1 MKKIYFMLFTLLCTV
16 FTAQAAKVTDLS
28 QLSND
33 KVYTIRSERA
43 FLLYHSNTLASSNG
57 KTVGSVTRDPQ
68 NEAQQFRIEKSGS
81 TYLLYSVGAKKY
93 IMVTEKTVDGKKVG
107 TVSFN
112 GTRGSNLTIESTGNS
127 NYPWK
132 LKIGTL
138 YMNSQDANQT
148 NEGLVIDDWSK
159 TDAGNSYII
168 EEVTDEED
176 GDSTGDST
184 NKEVYDFGDGW
195 GVEALLE
202 LFNSALEK
210 GRNYP
215 TMAEFEAAGIQPST
229 IAFIRSHVRR
239 AEIMSREDR
248 VNKSTYQ
255 NRNLFL
261 NIPMDYGKDGG
272 TGYPEAKFNADVF
285 SMWQYTN
292 LFGSWNH
299 GFFSAPGAW
308 VDAAHRNGTD
318 IMSGIAFFESWTGDG
333 DKTFSAMI
341 TRKNSDGTYKYVKPL
356 INILMFFGA
365 DGINYNWEDNSW
377 SNNDI
382 VAFHKALYRYA
393 KEVGFD
399 NYHSAIYTSTSSLA
413 SNQTSAIDALYGTKA
428 NGKTHDLML
437 NYQANDIAAGLGST
451 YDAIKGA
458 MGEADNVYAGVW
470 IASMDRLWTNLEGN
484 NMNICLWGE
493 HDQSRFYS
501 FNAGDGVYDI
511 QGNYQRLLERA
522 MSGGNRNPATRP
534 ALSNS
539 GNNWT
544 AENGKLPL
552 QTFAGMAHWIPE
564 RSAIQGDMHFRTH
577 FTLGNG
583 DRYYYKGKNSHNSE
597 WYNMSAQDIVP
608 TYRWLRYKSNTT
620 TVSTEI
626 DVNYTHL
633 DAYTGGSCIEL
644 TGAATSTGTDI
655 ILFKTSLKAGNGAYA
670 KLAVKTLNNVT
681 ASDLYLILKKKG
693 SDSWLEFPYGN
704 LTGKTWEEKEIAL
717 NGINNGDVIE
727 RIGLRVKG
735 NNNNYQLYVGK
746 LELNDECTVTPANV
760 KDLIAEVK
768 NETKSTMDLKLNWNV
783 NATAKTRAN
792 WGLVYNDEA
801 NIDHFEVLY
810 KVGENGKTALV
821 GTTAQWATFVGN
833 IEFQKATDVPYI
845 GVRSVSTDL
854 KTYSPIVWVKVPR
867 GEQANLPE
875 KVEEDTYGISQMD
888 PASNGADAA
897 RAQRYVT
904 QVTTTGA
911 TKNLNYSAS
920 SPVADGTQYADAR
933 SHVLEIVQGQK
944 VTMTIVGA
952 NMNDGLKWCFGGGW
966 LDLNGSGDF
975 DHPLPVERTAA
986 EIAKGKTE
994 TDPEGE
1000 RIFFVGTH
1008 EAATP
1013 EIQNPGITFTFQ
1025 VPTDATPGDSRLRIV
1040 FSDAW
1045 FAGSFLPTGLTN
1057 KGFTIDFSVKITG
1070 NNPGRKAVDTRDQGE
1085 ADAPVGL
1092 ETEEGGDNGD
1102 GGDGEEGKDEGE
1114 GGDNGDGGDGE
1125 EGKDEGEGEG
1135 SGNGGDGEEGKDE
1148 GEGEG
1153 SGNGGNEG
1161 EGENSIDEV
1170 TDNEVSVAT
1179 GAEGAIL
1186 FKNVEKAWVYTLEGR
1201 FVAFANNN
1209 PEQVEIAE
1217 GTYLVKMMN
1226 HNVIRSQKVIVK

>member
-1 MKKIYFMLFTLLCTV
+1 MKKIYLVLFTLLCTV
-16 FTAQAAKVTDLS
+16 FAAQAAKVTDLS
-28 QLSND
+28 QLSDD
-33 KVYTIRSERA
+33 KLYTIRSERA
-43 FLLYHSNTLASSNG
+43 FLLYANNTLASSNG
-57 KTVGSVTRDPQ
+57 KAVNATRNPKDE
-68 NEAQQFRIEKSGS
+68 NQQFQIKKSGS
-81 TYLLYSVGAKKY
+81 SYLLYSVGAKKY
-93 IMVTEKTVDGKKVG
+93 LMVQRENTV
-107 TVSFN
+107 TWN
-112 GTRGSNLTIESTGNS
+112 ATRGSNLTITSTGS
-127 NYPWK
+127 AAYPWK
-132 LKIGTL
+132 LKIGSFYL
-138 YMNSQDANQT
+138 NSQDPNQT
-148 NEGLVIDDWSK
+148 DTGLVIDSWST
-159 TDAGNSYII
+159 TDAGNSYVI
-168 EEVTDEED
+168 EEVTDEEE
-176 GDSTGDST
+176 GGGEAADSE
-184 NKEVYDFGDGW
+184 EVYDFAGF
-195 GVEALLE
+195 GVEAMLE

-215 TMAEFEAAGIQPST
+215 TMEEFAAAGIQASD
-229 IAFIRSHVRR
+229 IAFVRSHVRR
-239 AEIMSREDR
+239 ANIMSRADR
-248 VNKSTYQ
+248 VRTNTYEK
-255 NRNLFL
+255 RNLFL

-299 GFFSAPGAW
+299 GFFTAPGAW

-356 INILMFFGA
+356 INILMFFGS

-377 SNNDI
+377 GNSDI
-382 VAFHKALYRYA
+382 VAFHKALW
-393 KEVGFD
+393 KEAARVGFD
-399 NYHSAIYTSTSSLA
+399 NYHSAIYTSTSSLS
-413 SNQTSAIDALYGTKA
+413 SNQTSAIDALYGTKTT
-428 NGKTHDLML
+428 GKTHDLML
-437 NYQANDIAAGLGST
+437 NYQANDIAAGLGAT
-451 YDAIKGA
+451 YDAVKGA

-470 IASMDRLWTNLEGN
+470 IASMDRRWTNLEGN

-501 FNAGDGVYDI
+501 FNAGDGVYNI

-522 MSGGNRNPATRP
+522 MSGGNRNPANTP
-534 ALSNS
+534 ALSNT
-539 GNNWT
+539 GNNWV

-583 DRYYYKGKNSHNSE
+583 DRYFYKGKNSHNSE
-597 WYNMSAQDIVP
+597 WYNMGSQDLVP

-620 TVSTEI
+620 TVSTDI

-644 TGAATSTGTDI
+644 TGAATTAGTDI
-655 ILFKTSLKAGNGAYA
+655 ILFKTNLKAGNGAYA
-670 KLAVKTLNNVT
+670 KLAVKTLKNVK
-681 ASDLYLILKKKG
+681 ASNLYLIIRKG
-693 SDSWLEFPYGN
+693 SNTWLEFPYGDLAGN
-704 LTGKTWEEKEIAL
+704 TWEEKKIAL

-735 NNNNYQLYVGK
+735 SNNDYQLYVGK
-746 LELNDECTVTPANV
+746 IELNDECTVAPANV
-760 KDLIAEVK
+760 KDLVAEVK
-768 NETKSTMDLKLNWNV
+768 NETKSTMNLKLHWNV
-783 NATAKTRAN
+783 DATAKTRAN

-810 KVGENGKTALV
+810 KNGEDGKVALV
-821 GTTAQWATFVGN
+821 GTTSQWATFVGN
-833 IEFQKATDVPYI
+833 IEFASVNDVPFI

-854 KTYSPIVWVKVPR
+854 KTYSPIVWVEVPR
-867 GEQANLPE
+867 GNQADLPE

-888 PASNGADAA
+888 PASNGADNA
-897 RAQRYVT
+897 RAQRFVSK
-904 QVTTTGA
+904 VTTTGA
-911 TKNLNYSAS
+911 VKNLNYTAN

-933 SHVLEIVQGQK
+933 SHVLEIEQGQN

-952 NMNDGLKWCFGGGW
+952 DYSDGLKWCFGGGW

-994 TDPEGE
+994 VDPEGE

-1008 EAATP
+1008 ESATP
-1013 EIQNPGITFTFQ
+1013 EIQNPGITFTFK
-1025 VPTDATPGDSRLRIV
+1025 VPADATPGDSRLRIV

-1070 NNPGRKAVDTRDQGE
+1070 NNPGRAAVDTRDTGA
-1085 ADAPVGL
+1085 ADEPEL
-1092 ETEEGGDNGD
+1092 L
-1102 GGDGEEGKDEGE
+1102 
-1114 GGDNGDGGDGE
+1114 
-1125 EGKDEGEGEG
+1125 
-1135 SGNGGDGEEGKDE
+1135 
-1148 GEGEG
+1148 
-1153 SGNGGNEG
+1153 GGNTSV
-1161 EGENSIDEV
+1161 ENV
-1170 TDNEVSVAT
+1170 AGEVSVAE
-1179 GAEGAIL
+1179 GVEGAI
-1186 FKNVEKAWVYTLEGR
+1186 
-1201 FVAFANNN
+1201 
-1209 PEQVEIAE
+1209 EIANADVAWIYTADGKLVE
-1217 GTYLVKMMN
+1217 FVQNPSTVAAEAGVYIVKMQFG
-1226 HNVIRSQKVIVK
+1226 NVIRNAKVLVK

>member
-1 MKKIYFMLFTLLCTV
+1 MKKIYLMLFTLLCTV
-16 FTAQAAKVTDLS
+16 FAAQAAKVTDLS
-28 QLSND
+28 QLSDD
-33 KVYTIRSERA
+33 KLYTIRSERA
-43 FLLYHSNTLASSNG
+43 FLLYANNTLASSNG
-57 KTVGSVTRDPQ
+57 QSVSATRNPQDP
-68 NEAQQFRIEKSGS
+68 NQQFQIKKSGS
-81 TYLLYSVGAKKY
+81 SYLLYSVGKGQY
-93 IMVTEKTVDGKKVG
+93 VMVQRANTV
-107 TVSFN
+107 TWN
-112 GTRGSNLTIESTGNS
+112 GTRGSNVSFTSTGNS
-127 NYPWK
+127 AYPWK
-132 LKIGTL
+132 IKIGNFYL
-138 YMNSQDANQT
+138 NSQDPNQT
-148 NEGLVIDDWSK
+148 ATGLVIDDWST

-168 EEVTDEED
+168 EEVTDDAGEGGEE
-176 GDSTGDST
+176 GGNSE
-184 NKEVYDFGDGW
+184 EVYDFAGF
-195 GVEALLE
+195 GVEAMLE
-202 LFNSALEK
+202 LFNSALEQ

-215 TMAEFEAAGIQPST
+215 TMEEFAAAGIQASD
-229 IAFIRSHVRR
+229 IAFVRSHVRR
-239 AEIMSREDR
+239 ANIMSREDR
-248 VNKSTYQ
+248 VRKETYQ

-299 GFFSAPGAW
+299 GFFTAPGAW

-333 DKTFSAMI
+333 DKKFSAMI

-377 SNNDI
+377 GNSDI
-382 VAFHKALYRYA
+382 VAFHKALW
-393 KEVGFD
+393 KEAERVGFD
-399 NYHSAIYTSTSSLA
+399 NYHSAIYTSTSSLT
-413 SNQTSAIDALYGTKA
+413 SNQTSAIDALYGTKE

-437 NYQANDIAAGLGST
+437 NYQANDIAAGLGDT

-470 IASMDRLWTNLEGN
+470 IASMDRRWTNLEGN
-484 NMNICLWGE
+484 NMSICLWGE

-522 MSGGNRNPATRP
+522 MSGGNRNPATLP
-534 ALSNS
+534 ALSNT
-539 GNNWT
+539 GNNWV

-583 DRYYYKGKNSHNSE
+583 DRYFYKGKNSHNSA
-597 WYNMSAQDIVP
+597 WYNMSSQDLVP

-620 TVSTEI
+620 TTTADI

-644 TGAATSTGTDI
+644 TGASTSTGTDI
-655 ILFKTSLKAGNGAYA
+655 VLFKTSLKAGNGAYA
-670 KLAVKTLNNVT
+670 KLAVKTVKDAT
-681 ASDLYLILKKKG
+681 ASDLYLILKKAG
-693 SDSWLEFPYGN
+693 SDAWMEFPYGD
-704 LTGKTWEEKEIAL
+704 LAGKAWEEKKIAL
-717 NGINNGDVIE
+717 NGVANGDVIE

-735 NNNNYQLYVGK
+735 SNSNYQLYVGK
-746 LELNDECTVTPANV
+746 LELNDECTVAPADV
-760 KDLIAEVK
+760 KDLVAEVK
-768 NETKSTMDLKLNWNV
+768 NETKSSMNLKLHWGV
-783 NATAKTRAN
+783 DATANTRAN

-810 KVGENGKTALV
+810 KNGEDGKVALV
-821 GTTAQWATFVGN
+821 GTTSQWATFVGN
-833 IEFQKATDVPYI
+833 IEFASVNDVPFI

-854 KTYSPIVWVKVPR
+854 KTYSPIVWVEVPR
-867 GEQANLPE
+867 GNQAELPE

-897 RAQRYVT
+897 REQRYVT
-904 QVTTTGA
+904 KVTTSGA
-911 TKNLNYSAS
+911 TKNLNYTAN

-933 SHVLEIVQGQK
+933 EHVLEIEQGQNI
-944 VTMTIVGA
+944 TMTIVGA

-994 TDPEGE
+994 VDPEGE

-1013 EIQNPGITFTFQ
+1013 EIQNPGITFTFK

-1057 KGFTIDFSVKITG
+1057 KGFTIDFGVKITG
-1070 NNPGRKAVDTRDQGE
+1070 NNPGRAAVDTRDKGE
-1085 ADAPVGL
+1085 A
-1092 ETEEGGDNGD
+1092 EEPEFLD
-1102 GGDGEEGKDEGE
+1102 GNTSVENVTGEISTAEG
-1114 GGDNGDGGDGE
+1114 
-1125 EGKDEGEGEG
+1125 
-1135 SGNGGDGEEGKDE
+1135 
-1148 GEGEG
+1148 
-1153 SGNGGNEG
+1153 
-1161 EGENSIDEV
+1161 V
-1170 TDNEVSVAT
+1170 
-1179 GAEGAIL
+1179 EGAI
-1186 FKNVEKAWVYTLEGR
+1186 
-1201 FVAFANNN
+1201 
-1209 PEQVEIAE
+1209 EIANADVAWIYTADGKLVE
-1217 GTYLVKMMN
+1217 FVQNPATVAAEAGVYLVKMQLG
-1226 HNVIRSQKVIVK
+1226 NVIRSAKVLVK

>member
-1 MKKIYFMLFTLLCTV
+1 MKKIYLMLFTLLCTV
-16 FTAQAAKVTDLS
+16 FAAQAAKVTDLS
-28 QLSND
+28 QLSDD

-43 FLLYHSNTLASSNG
+43 FLLYQSGKLVSSNG
-57 KTVGSVTRDPQ
+57 KTVNATRNPKDE
-68 NEAQQFRIEKSGS
+68 NQQFQIKKSGS
-81 TYLLYSVGAKKY
+81 SYLLYSVGAKKY
-93 IMVTEKTVDGKKVG
+93 VMCTSANNVT
-107 TVSFN
+107 FN
-112 GTRGSNLTIESTGNS
+112 ATRGSNLTITSTGGAA
-127 NYPWK
+127 YPWK
-132 LKIGTL
+132 LKIGSFYL
-138 YMNSQDANQT
+138 NSQDPNQT
-148 NEGLVIDDWSK
+148 DTGLVVDSWST
-159 TDAGNSYII
+159 TDAGNSYTI
-168 EEVTDEED
+168 EEVSDEEEEPSA
-176 GDSTGDST
+176 STE
-184 NKEVYDFGDGW
+184 EVYDFTGF

-202 LFNSALEK
+202 LFNSALEQ

-215 TMAEFEAAGIQPST
+215 TMEEFAAAGIQASD
-229 IAFIRSHVRR
+229 IAFVRSHVRR
-239 AEIMSREDR
+239 ANIMSREDR

-299 GFFSAPGAW
+299 GFFTAPGAW

-356 INILMFFGA
+356 INILMFFGS

-377 SNNDI
+377 GNSDI
-382 VAFHKALYRYA
+382 VAFHKALW
-393 KEVGFD
+393 KEAARVGFD
-399 NYHSAIYTSTSSLA
+399 NYHSAIYTSTSSLS
-413 SNQTSAIDALYGTKA
+413 SNQTSAIDALYGTKTT
-428 NGKTHDLML
+428 GKTHDLML
-437 NYQANDIAAGLGST
+437 NYQANDIAAGLGAT
-451 YDAIKGA
+451 YDAVKAA

-470 IASMDRLWTNLEGN
+470 MASMDRQWKNLEGN
-484 NMNICLWGE
+484 NMGICLWGE

-511 QGNYQRLLERA
+511 QGNYQRLLERGFA
-522 MSGGNRNPATRP
+522 GGNRNPANTP
-534 ALSNS
+534 ALSNT
-539 GNNWT
+539 GNNWV

-583 DRYYYKGKNSHNSE
+583 DRYFYKGKNSHNSE
-597 WYNMSAQDIVP
+597 WYNMGSQDLVP

-620 TVSTEI
+620 TTTADI

-644 TGAATSTGTDI
+644 TGASTSTGTDI
-655 ILFKTSLKAGNGAYA
+655 VLFKTSLKAGNGAYA
-670 KLAVKTLNNVT
+670 KLAVKTLKDVT

-693 SDSWLEFPYGN
+693 SDAWIEFPYGELAGN
-704 LTGKTWEEKEIAL
+704 TWEEKKIAL

-746 LELNDECTVTPANV
+746 LELNDETYSDPAAV
-760 KDLIAEVK
+760 KDLVAEVK
-768 NETKSTMDLKLNWNV
+768 NETKSTMNLKLHWNV
-783 NATAKTRAN
+783 DATAKTRAN

-810 KVGENGKTALV
+810 KNGEDGKVALV
-821 GTTAQWATFVGN
+821 GTTSQWATFVGN
-833 IEFQKATDVPYI
+833 IEFASVNDVPFI

-854 KTYSPIVWVKVPR
+854 KTYSPIVWVEVPR
-867 GEQANLPE
+867 GNQASLPE

-897 RAQRYVT
+897 RAQRYVSK
-904 QVTTTGA
+904 VTTTGA
-911 TKNLNYSAS
+911 VKNLNYSAS
-920 SPVADGTQYADAR
+920 SPVADGTQYANAR
-933 SHVLEIVQGQK
+933 EHVLEIEQGQN

-952 NMNDGLKWCFGGGW
+952 NYDDGLKWCFGGGW

-994 TDPEGE
+994 VDPEGE

-1008 EAATP
+1008 ESATP
-1013 EIQNPGITFTFQ
+1013 EIQNPGITFTFK

-1057 KGFTIDFSVKITG
+1057 KGFTIDFGVKITG
-1070 NNPGRKAVDTRDQGE
+1070 NNPGRAAVDTRDTGA
-1085 ADAPVGL
+1085 ADEPEL
-1092 ETEEGGDNGD
+1092 L
-1102 GGDGEEGKDEGE
+1102 
-1114 GGDNGDGGDGE
+1114 
-1125 EGKDEGEGEG
+1125 
-1135 SGNGGDGEEGKDE
+1135 
-1148 GEGEG
+1148 
-1153 SGNGGNEG
+1153 GGNTSV
-1161 EGENSIDEV
+1161 ENV
-1170 TDNEVSVAT
+1170 AGEVSVAE
-1179 GAEGAIL
+1179 GVEGAI
-1186 FKNVEKAWVYTLEGR
+1186 
-1201 FVAFANNN
+1201 
-1209 PEQVEIAE
+1209 EIANADVAWIYTADGKLVE
-1217 GTYLVKMMN
+1217 FVQNPSTVAAEAGVYIVKMQLG
-1226 HNVIRSQKVIVK
+1226 NVIRNAKVLVK

>member
-1 MKKIYFMLFTLLCTV
+1 MKKIYLVLFTLLCTV
-16 FTAQAAKVTDLS
+16 FAAQAAKVTDLS
-28 QLSND
+28 QLSDD
-33 KVYTIRSERA
+33 KLYTIRSERA
-43 FLLYHSNTLASSNG
+43 FLLYANNTLASSNG
-57 KTVGSVTRDPQ
+57 KAVNATRNPKDA
-68 NEAQQFRIEKSGS
+68 NQQFQIKKSGS
-81 TYLLYSVGAKKY
+81 SYLLYSVGAKKY
-93 IMVTEKTVDGKKVG
+93 LMVQRENTV
-107 TVSFN
+107 TWN
-112 GTRGSNLTIESTGNS
+112 ATRGSNLTITSTGS
-127 NYPWK
+127 AAYPWK
-132 LKIGTL
+132 LKIGSFYL
-138 YMNSQDANQT
+138 NSQDPNQT
-148 NEGLVIDDWSK
+148 DTGLVIDSWST

-168 EEVTDEED
+168 EEVTDEEE
-176 GDSTGDST
+176 GGGEAADSE
-184 NKEVYDFGDGW
+184 EVYDFAGF
-195 GVEALLE
+195 GVEAMLE

-215 TMAEFEAAGIQPST
+215 TMEEFAAAGIQASD
-229 IAFIRSHVRR
+229 IAFVRSHVRR
-239 AEIMSREDR
+239 ANIMSRADR
-248 VNKSTYQ
+248 VRTNTYEK
-255 NRNLFL
+255 RNLFL

-299 GFFSAPGAW
+299 GFFTAPGAW

-356 INILMFFGA
+356 INILMFFGS

-377 SNNDI
+377 GNSDI
-382 VAFHKALYRYA
+382 VAFHKALW
-393 KEVGFD
+393 KEAARVGFD
-399 NYHSAIYTSTSSLA
+399 NYHSAIYTSTSSLS
-413 SNQTSAIDALYGTKA
+413 SNQTSAIDALYGTKTT
-428 NGKTHDLML
+428 GKTHDLML
-437 NYQANDIAAGLGST
+437 NYQANDIAAGLGAT
-451 YDAIKGA
+451 YNAVKGA

-470 IASMDRLWTNLEGN
+470 IASMDRRWTNLEGN

-501 FNAGDGVYDI
+501 FNAGDGVYNI

-522 MSGGNRNPATRP
+522 MSGGNRNPANTP
-534 ALSNS
+534 ALSNT
-539 GNNWT
+539 GNNWV

-583 DRYYYKGKNSHNSE
+583 DRYFYKGKNSHNSE
-597 WYNMSAQDIVP
+597 WYNMGSQDLVP

-620 TVSTEI
+620 TVSTDI

-644 TGAATSTGTDI
+644 TGAATTAGTDI
-655 ILFKTSLKAGNGAYA
+655 ILFKTNLKAGNGAYA
-670 KLAVKTLNNVT
+670 KLAVKTLKNVK
-681 ASDLYLILKKKG
+681 ASNLYLIIRKG
-693 SDSWLEFPYGN
+693 SNTWLEFPYGDLAGN
-704 LTGKTWEEKEIAL
+704 TWEEKKIAL

-735 NNNNYQLYVGK
+735 SNNDYQLYVGK
-746 LELNDECTVTPANV
+746 LELNDECTVAPANV
-760 KDLIAEVK
+760 KDLVAEVK
-768 NETKSTMDLKLNWNV
+768 NETKSTMNLKLHWNV
-783 NATAKTRAN
+783 DATAKTRAN

-810 KVGENGKTALV
+810 KNGEDGKVALV
-821 GTTAQWATFVGN
+821 GTTSQWATFVGN
-833 IEFQKATDVPYI
+833 IEFASVNDVPFI

-854 KTYSPIVWVKVPR
+854 KTYSPIVWVEVPR
-867 GEQANLPE
+867 GNQASLPE

-897 RAQRYVT
+897 RAQRYVSK
-904 QVTTTGA
+904 VTTTGA
-911 TKNLNYSAS
+911 IKNLNYSAS

-933 SHVLEIVQGQK
+933 SHVLEIEQGQN

-952 NMNDGLKWCFGGGW
+952 NYDDGLKWCFGGGW

-994 TDPEGE
+994 VDPEGE

-1008 EAATP
+1008 ESATP
-1013 EIQNPGITFTFQ
+1013 EIQNPGITFTFK

-1057 KGFTIDFSVKITG
+1057 KGFTIDFGVKITG
-1070 NNPGRKAVDTRDQGE
+1070 NNPGRAAVDTRDTGA
-1085 ADAPVGL
+1085 ADEPEL
-1092 ETEEGGDNGD
+1092 L
-1102 GGDGEEGKDEGE
+1102 
-1114 GGDNGDGGDGE
+1114 
-1125 EGKDEGEGEG
+1125 
-1135 SGNGGDGEEGKDE
+1135 
-1148 GEGEG
+1148 
-1153 SGNGGNEG
+1153 GGNTSV
-1161 EGENSIDEV
+1161 ENV
-1170 TDNEVSVAT
+1170 AGEVSVAE
-1179 GAEGAIL
+1179 GVEGAI
-1186 FKNVEKAWVYTLEGR
+1186 
-1201 FVAFANNN
+1201 
-1209 PEQVEIAE
+1209 EIANADVAWIYTADGKLVE
-1217 GTYLVKMMN
+1217 FVQNPSTVAAEAGVYIVKMQFG
-1226 HNVIRSQKVIVK
+1226 NVIRNAKVLVK

>member
-1 MKKIYFMLFTLLCTV
+1 MKKIYFMLISLLCVV
-16 FTAQAAKVTDLS
+16 FGAQAAKVTDLS
-28 QLSND
+28 QLSDD
-33 KVYTIRSERA
+33 KIYTIRSERS
-43 FLLYHSNTLASSNG
+43 FLVYANSTLATGNG
-57 KTVGSVTRDPQ
+57 QSVNVTRNPKDP
-68 NEAQQFRIEKSGS
+68 NQQFQIKKSGS
-81 TYLLYSVGAKKY
+81 NYLLYSVGKGQY
-93 IMVTEKTVDGKKVG
+93 VMVQSKNTV
-107 TVSFN
+107 TWA
-112 GTRGSNLTIESTGNS
+112 TARGSNVTITSTGNS
-127 NYPWK
+127 AYPWK
-132 LKIGTL
+132 IKIGNFYL
-138 YMNSQDANQT
+138 NSQDPGQT
-148 NEGLVIDDWSK
+148 ATGLVIDDWST

-168 EEVTDEED
+168 EEVTDGEE
-176 GDSTGDST
+176 GGGEAGNSQ
-184 NKEVYDFGDGW
+184 EVYDFTGF

-202 LFNSALEK
+202 LFNSALEQ

-215 TMAEFEAAGIQPST
+215 TMAEFAAAGIQASD
-229 IAFIRSHVRR
+229 IAFVRSHVRR
-239 AEIMSREDR
+239 AQIMSREDR
-248 VNKSTYQ
+248 VNKSAYQ

-299 GFFSAPGAW
+299 GFFTAPGAW

-356 INILMFFGA
+356 INILMFFGS

-377 SNNDI
+377 SNSDI
-382 VAFHKALYRYA
+382 VAFHKALWREA
-393 KEVGFD
+393 AAVGFD
-399 NYHSAIYTSTSSLA
+399 NYHSAIYTSTSELTAGS
-413 SNQTSAIDALYGTKA
+413 SAIDALYGTKE

-437 NYQANDIAAGLGST
+437 NYQSNDIAYNLGST
-451 YDAIKGA
+451 YNAVAAANG
-458 MGEADNVYAGVW
+458 GTADDMYAGVW
-470 IASMDRLWTNLEGN
+470 MASMDRRWTNLEGN
-484 NMNICLWGE
+484 KTSICLWGE

-534 ALSNS
+534 ALSNT

-597 WYNMSAQDIVP
+597 WYNMGSQDLVP

-620 TVSTEI
+620 TTTSDI

-655 ILFKTSLKAGNGAYA
+655 VLFKTSLKAGNGAYA

-693 SDSWLEFPYGN
+693 SDAWLEFPYGD
-704 LTGKTWEEKEIAL
+704 LAGKTWEEKKIAL

-735 NNNNYQLYVGK
+735 NNSNYQLYVGK
-746 LELNDECTVTPANV
+746 LELNDECTVAPANV
-760 KDLIAEVK
+760 KDLVAEVK
-768 NETKSTMDLKLNWNV
+768 NETKSTMNLKLHWNV
-783 NATAKTRAN
+783 DATAKTRAN

-810 KVGENGKTALV
+810 KNGEDGKVALV
-821 GTTAQWATFVGN
+821 GTTSQWATFVGN
-833 IEFQKATDVPYI
+833 IEFASVNDAPFI

-854 KTYSPIVWVKVPR
+854 KTYSPIVWVEVPR
-867 GEQANLPE
+867 APQANLPE
-875 KVEEDTYGISQMD
+875 KVEEDTYGISQID
-888 PASNGADAA
+888 PASNGIENA
-897 RAQRYVT
+897 RTQRYVT
-904 QVTTTGA
+904 KVTTTGA

-920 SPVADGTQYADAR
+920 SPVEDGTQYADAR
-933 SHVLEIVQGQK
+933 AHVLEIEQGQN

-952 NMNDGLKWCFGGGW
+952 DMQDGLKWCFGGGW

-994 TDPEGE
+994 VDPEGE

-1008 EAATP
+1008 ESATP
-1013 EIQNPGITFTFQ
+1013 EIQNPGITFTFK
-1025 VPTDATPGDSRLRIV
+1025 VPEDATPGDSRLRIV

-1057 KGFTIDFSVKITG
+1057 KGFTIDFGVKITG
-1070 NNPGRKAVDTRDQGE
+1070 NNPGRAAIDTRDTGA
-1085 ADAPVGL
+1085 ADEPENL
-1092 ETEEGGDNGD
+1092 T
-1102 GGDGEEGKDEGE
+1102 GEETSVENVAGEISTAEG
-1114 GGDNGDGGDGE
+1114 
-1125 EGKDEGEGEG
+1125 
-1135 SGNGGDGEEGKDE
+1135 
-1148 GEGEG
+1148 
-1153 SGNGGNEG
+1153 
-1161 EGENSIDEV
+1161 V
-1170 TDNEVSVAT
+1170 
-1179 GAEGAIL
+1179 EGAIEIA
-1186 FKNVEKAWVYTLEGR
+1186 NADVAWVYT
-1201 FVAFANNN
+1201 
-1209 PEQVEIAE
+1209 AE
-1217 GTYLVKMMN
+1217 GKLVEFVQNPAQVNVPAGVYLVKMQLG
-1226 HNVIRSQKVIVK
+1226 NVIRSAKVLVK

>member
-1 MKKIYFMLFTLLCTV
+1 MKKIYFTLIALLCTV
-16 FTAQAAKVTDLS
+16 FAAQAAKVTDLS
-28 QLSND
+28 QLSDD

-43 FLLYHSNTLASSNG
+43 FLLYANNTLASSNG
-57 KTVGSVTRDPQ
+57 QSVSATRNPQDP
-68 NEAQQFRIEKSGS
+68 NQQFQIKKSGS
-81 TYLLYSVGAKKY
+81 TYLLYSVGAGKY
-93 IMVTEKTVDGKKVG
+93 VMVNSKNTV
-107 TVSFN
+107 TWAAA
-112 GTRGSNLTIESTGNS
+112 RGSNVTITSTGNAA
-127 NYPWK
+127 YPWK
-132 LKIGTL
+132 IKVGNFYL
-138 YMNSQDANQT
+138 NSQDAGQT
-148 NEGLVIDDWSK
+148 ATGLVIDDWST
-159 TDAGNSYII
+159 TDAGNSYVI
-168 EEVTDEED
+168 EEVTDDAGE
-176 GDSTGDST
+176 GDSDADS
-184 NKEVYDFGDGW
+184 NEVYDFAGF

-202 LFNSALEK
+202 LFNSALEQ

-215 TMAEFEAAGIQPST
+215 TMEEFKAAGIQASD
-229 IAFIRSHVRR
+229 IAFVRSHVRR
-239 AEIMSREDR
+239 AQIMSREDR

-299 GFFSAPGAW
+299 GFFTAPGAW

-333 DKTFSAMI
+333 DKKFSAMI

-356 INILMFFGA
+356 INILMFFGS

-377 SNNDI
+377 SNSDI
-382 VAFHKALYRYA
+382 VAFHKALWREA
-393 KEVGFD
+393 AAVGFD
-399 NYHSAIYTSTSSLA
+399 NYHSAIYTSTSELA
-413 SNQTSAIDALYGTKA
+413 AGASAIDALYGTKA

-437 NYQANDIAAGLGST
+437 NYQSNDIAYGLGGT
-451 YDAIKGA
+451 YEAIKGA

-470 IASMDRLWTNLEGN
+470 IASMDRRWTNLEGN
-484 NMNICLWGE
+484 NMSICLWGE

-522 MSGGNRNPATRP
+522 MSGGNRNPATLP
-534 ALSNS
+534 ALSNT
-539 GNNWT
+539 GNNWV

-583 DRYYYKGKNSHNSE
+583 DRYFYKGKNSHNSA
-597 WYNMSAQDIVP
+597 WYNMSSQDLVP

-620 TVSTEI
+620 EVNADI

-644 TGAATSTGTDI
+644 TGASTSTGTDI
-655 ILFKTSLKAGNGAYA
+655 VLFKTSLKAGNGAYA
-670 KLAVKTLNNVT
+670 KLAVKTLKNVT

-693 SDSWLEFPYGN
+693 SDAWMEFPYGD
-704 LTGKTWEEKEIAL
+704 LAGKTWEEKQIAL

-735 NNNNYQLYVGK
+735 NNSNYQLYVGK
-746 LELNDECTVTPANV
+746 LELNDETTTAPANV
-760 KDLIAEVK
+760 KDLVAEVK
-768 NETKSTMDLKLNWNV
+768 NETKSTMNLKLNWNV
-783 NATAKTRAN
+783 DATAKARAA

-810 KVGENGKTALV
+810 KNGEDGKVALV
-821 GTTAQWATFVGN
+821 GTTSQWATFVGN
-833 IEFQKATDVPYI
+833 IEFASVNDVPFI
-845 GVRSVSTDL
+845 GVRAVSTDL
-854 KTYSPIVWVKVPR
+854 KTYSPIAWVEVPR
-867 GEQANLPE
+867 GNQAELPE
-875 KVEEDTYGISQMD
+875 KVEEDTYGISQID
-888 PASNGADAA
+888 PASNGIENA
-897 RAQRYVT
+897 RTQRYVT
-904 QVTTTGA
+904 KVTTTGA
-911 TKNLNYSAS
+911 TQNLNYSADG
-920 SPVADGTQYADAR
+920 PVTDGTQYADAR
-933 SHVLEIVQGQK
+933 EYVLEIEQGQN

-952 NMNDGLKWCFGGGW
+952 DMQDGLKWCFGGGW

-994 TDPEGE
+994 VDPEGE

-1008 EAATP
+1008 ESATP
-1013 EIQNPGITFTFQ
+1013 EIQNPGITFTFK
-1025 VPTDATPGDSRLRIV
+1025 VPEDATPGDSRLRIV

-1057 KGFTIDFSVKITG
+1057 KGFTIDFGVKITG
-1070 NNPGRKAVDTRDQGE
+1070 NKPGRAAVDTRDQGV
-1085 ADAPVGL
+1085 ADEPENL
-1092 ETEEGGDNGD
+1092 T
-1102 GGDGEEGKDEGE
+1102 GEETSVENVAGEISTAEG
-1114 GGDNGDGGDGE
+1114 
-1125 EGKDEGEGEG
+1125 
-1135 SGNGGDGEEGKDE
+1135 
-1148 GEGEG
+1148 
-1153 SGNGGNEG
+1153 
-1161 EGENSIDEV
+1161 V
-1170 TDNEVSVAT
+1170 
-1179 GAEGAIL
+1179 EGAIEIA
-1186 FKNVEKAWVYTLEGR
+1186 NADVAWVYT
-1201 FVAFANNN
+1201 
-1209 PEQVEIAE
+1209 AE
-1217 GTYLVKMMN
+1217 GKLVEFVQNPAQVNVPAGVYLVKMQLG
-1226 HNVIRSQKVIVK
+1226 NVIRSAKVLVK

>member
-1 MKKIYFMLFTLLCTV
+1 MKKIYLVLFTLLCTV
-16 FTAQAAKVTDLS
+16 FAAQAAKVTDLS
-28 QLSND
+28 QLSDD
-33 KVYTIRSERA
+33 KLYTIRSERA
-43 FLLYHSNTLASSNG
+43 FLLYANNTLASSNG
-57 KTVGSVTRDPQ
+57 KAVSATRDPQ
-68 NEAQQFRIEKSGS
+68 DPNQQFQIKKSGS
-81 TYLLYSVGAKKY
+81 SYLLYSVGAKKY
-93 IMVTEKTVDGKKVG
+93 LMVQRENTV
-107 TVSFN
+107 TWN
-112 GTRGSNLTIESTGNS
+112 ATRGSNLTITSTGGAA
-127 NYPWK
+127 YPWK
-132 LKIGTL
+132 LKIGSFYL
-138 YMNSQDANQT
+138 NSQDPNQT
-148 NEGLVIDDWSK
+148 DTGLVIDSWST

-168 EEVTDEED
+168 EEVTDEEE
-176 GDSTGDST
+176 GGETGG
-184 NKEVYDFGDGW
+184 NNEEIYDFAGF
-195 GVEALLE
+195 GVEAMLE

-215 TMAEFEAAGIQPST
+215 TMEEFAAAGIQASD
-229 IAFIRSHVRR
+229 IAFVRSHVRR
-239 AEIMSREDR
+239 ANIMSRADR
-248 VNKSTYQ
+248 VRPNTYE

-299 GFFSAPGAW
+299 GFFTAPGAW

-377 SNNDI
+377 SNSDI
-382 VAFHKALYRYA
+382 VAFHKALW
-393 KEVGFD
+393 KEAARVGFD
-399 NYHSAIYTSTSSLA
+399 NYHSAIYTSTSSLS

-451 YDAIKGA
+451 YDAVKA
-458 MGEADNVYAGVW
+458 AYGEADNMYAGVW
-470 IASMDRLWTNLEGN
+470 IASMDRRWTNLEGN
-484 NMNICLWGE
+484 NTSICLWGE

-501 FNAGDGVYDI
+501 FNAGDGVYNI

-522 MSGGNRNPATRP
+522 MSGGNRNPANTP
-534 ALSNS
+534 ALSNT
-539 GNNWT
+539 GNNWV
-544 AENGKLPL
+544 ADNGKLPL

-564 RSAIQGDMHFRTH
+564 RSAIQGNMHFRTH

-597 WYNMSAQDIVP
+597 WYNMGSQDLVP

-620 TVSTEI
+620 TVSTDI

-644 TGAATSTGTDI
+644 TGAATSAGTDI
-655 ILFKTSLKAGNGAYA
+655 ILYKTNLVAGEGAYA
-670 KLAVKTLNNVT
+670 KLAVKTLKNVK
-681 ASDLYLILKKKG
+681 ASDLYLIVRKG
-693 SDSWLEFPYGN
+693 NNTWLEFPYGD
-704 LTGKTWEEKEIAL
+704 LAGKTWEEKKIAL
-717 NGINNGDVIE
+717 NGINKGDVIE

-735 NNNNYQLYVGK
+735 SNNDYQLYVGK
-746 LELNDECTVTPANV
+746 LELNDETYIDPAAV
-760 KDLIAEVK
+760 KDLVAEVK
-768 NETKSTMDLKLNWNV
+768 NETKSTMNLKLHWNV
-783 NATAKTRAN
+783 DATAKTRAN

-810 KVGENGKTALV
+810 KNGEDGKVSLV
-821 GTTAQWATFVGN
+821 GTTSQWATFVGN
-833 IEFQKATDVPYI
+833 IEFASVNDVPFI

-854 KTYSPIVWVKVPR
+854 KTYSPIVWVEVPR
-867 GEQANLPE
+867 GNQASLPE

-888 PASNGADAA
+888 PASNGADNA
-897 RAQRYVT
+897 RAQRFVSK
-904 QVTTTGA
+904 VTTTGA
-911 TKNLNYSAS
+911 VRNLNYTAS

-933 SHVLEIVQGQK
+933 SHVLEIEQGQN

-952 NMNDGLKWCFGGGW
+952 DYSDGLKWCFGGGW

-994 TDPEGE
+994 VDPEGE

-1008 EAATP
+1008 ESATP
-1013 EIQNPGITFTFQ
+1013 EIQNPGITFTFK

-1070 NNPGRKAVDTRDQGE
+1070 NNPGRKAADTRDQGV
-1085 ADAPVGL
+1085 ADEPEFL
-1092 ETEEGGDNGD
+1092 
-1102 GGDGEEGKDEGE
+1102 
-1114 GGDNGDGGDGE
+1114 
-1125 EGKDEGEGEG
+1125 
-1135 SGNGGDGEEGKDE
+1135 SGNTSIEEVAGEISTAEGF
-1148 GEGEG
+1148 
-1153 SGNGGNEG
+1153 
-1161 EGENSIDEV
+1161 
-1170 TDNEVSVAT
+1170 
-1179 GAEGAIL
+1179 EGAI
-1186 FKNVEKAWVYTLEGR
+1186 
-1201 FVAFANNN
+1201 
-1209 PEQVEIAE
+1209 EIANADVAWIYTVDGKLVE
-1217 GTYLVKMMN
+1217 FVQNPATVAAEAGVYVVKMQLG
-1226 HNVIRSQKVIVK
+1226 NVIRSAKVLVK

>member
-1 MKKIYFMLFTLLCTV
+1 MKKIYFTLIALLCTV
-16 FTAQAAKVTDLS
+16 FAAQAAKVTDLS
-28 QLSND
+28 QLSDD
-33 KVYTIRSERA
+33 KLYTIRSERA
-43 FLLYHSNTLASSNG
+43 FLLYANNTLASSNG
-57 KTVGSVTRDPQ
+57 QSVSATRNPQDP
-68 NEAQQFRIEKSGS
+68 NQQFQIKKSGS
-81 TYLLYSVGAKKY
+81 NYLLYSVGAGKY
-93 IMVTEKTVDGKKVG
+93 VMVNAKNTV
-107 TVSFN
+107 TWN
-112 GTRGSNLTIESTGNS
+112 ATRGSNVAITSTGNAA
-127 NYPWK
+127 YPWK
-132 LKIGTL
+132 IKVGNFYL
-138 YMNSQDANQT
+138 NSQDAGQT
-148 NEGLVIDDWSK
+148 ATGLVIDDWST

-168 EEVTDEED
+168 EEVTDDAGEGGE
-176 GDSTGDST
+176 TGGNSQ
-184 NKEVYDFGDGW
+184 EVYDFSGF
-195 GVEALLE
+195 GVEAMLE
-202 LFNSALEK
+202 LFNSALEQ

-215 TMAEFEAAGIQPST
+215 TMEEFAAAGIQASD
-229 IAFIRSHVRR
+229 IAFVRSHVRR
-239 AEIMSREDR
+239 ANIMSREDR

-299 GFFSAPGAW
+299 GFFTAPGAW

-377 SNNDI
+377 SNSDI
-382 VAFHKALYRYA
+382 VAFHKALW
-393 KEVGFD
+393 KEAARVGFD
-399 NYHSAIYTSTSSLA
+399 NYHSAIYTSTSSLT
-413 SNQTSAIDALYGTKA
+413 SNQTSAIDALYGTKTT
-428 NGKTHDLML
+428 GKTHDLML
-437 NYQANDIAAGLGST
+437 NYQANDIAAGLGAT

-470 IASMDRLWTNLEGN
+470 IASMDRRWTNLEGN
-484 NMNICLWGE
+484 NMGICLWGE

-501 FNAGDGVYDI
+501 FNAGDGVYNI

-539 GNNWT
+539 GNNWV

-583 DRYYYKGKNSHNSE
+583 DRYFYKGKNSHNSE
-597 WYNMSAQDIVP
+597 WYNMSSQDLVP

-620 TVSTEI
+620 TTTADI

-644 TGAATSTGTDI
+644 TGASTSTGTDI
-655 ILFKTSLKAGNGAYA
+655 VLFKTSLKAGNGAYA

-693 SDSWLEFPYGN
+693 SDAWIEFPYGD
-704 LTGKTWEEKEIAL
+704 LAGKTWEEKKIAL

-735 NNNNYQLYVGK
+735 SNNNYQLYVGK
-746 LELNDECTVTPANV
+746 LELNDETYIAPADV
-760 KDLIAEVK
+760 KDLVAEVK
-768 NETKSTMDLKLNWNV
+768 NETKSTMNLKLHWNV
-783 NATAKTRAN
+783 DATAKTRAN

-810 KVGENGKTALV
+810 KNGEDGKVALV
-821 GTTAQWATFVGN
+821 GTTSQWATFVGN
-833 IEFQKATDVPYI
+833 IEFESVNDVPFI

-854 KTYSPIVWVKVPR
+854 KTYSPIVWVEIPR
-867 GEQANLPE
+867 APQANLPE

-897 RAQRYVT
+897 RAQRYVSK
-904 QVTTTGA
+904 VSTTGA
-911 TKNLNYSAS
+911 TKNLNYTAN

-933 SHVLEIVQGQK
+933 SHVLEIEQGQN

-952 NMNDGLKWCFGGGW
+952 NYDDGLKWCFGGGW

-994 TDPEGE
+994 VDPEGE

-1008 EAATP
+1008 ESATP
-1013 EIQNPGITFTFQ
+1013 EIQNPGITFTFK
-1025 VPTDATPGDSRLRIV
+1025 VPADATPGDSRLRIV

-1057 KGFTIDFSVKITG
+1057 KGFTIDFGVKITG
-1070 NNPGRKAVDTRDQGE
+1070 NNPGRKAEDTRDQGVADEPENVNGNTSVKDVAGNISAAE
-1085 ADAPVGL
+1085 AV
-1092 ETEEGGDNGD
+1092 
-1102 GGDGEEGKDEGE
+1102 
-1114 GGDNGDGGDGE
+1114 
-1125 EGKDEGEGEG
+1125 
-1135 SGNGGDGEEGKDE
+1135 
-1148 GEGEG
+1148 
-1153 SGNGGNEG
+1153 
-1161 EGENSIDEV
+1161 
-1170 TDNEVSVAT
+1170 
-1179 GAEGAIL
+1179 EGAI
-1186 FKNVEKAWVYTLEGR
+1186 
-1201 FVAFANNN
+1201 
-1209 PEQVEIAE
+1209 EIANADMAWIYTADGKLVE
-1217 GTYLVKMMN
+1217 FVQNPSTVAVPAGVYLVKMQLG
-1226 HNVIRSQKVIVK
+1226 NVIRSAKVLVK